1 MKFTR
6 YIFSSL
12 VGLAM
17 LAGAPAKAE
26 YPDKPVK
33 VVVPFAPGGG
43 TDTIARIVSTRL
55 SEALGQ
61 PVIIENKPGGAGMLG
76 TRIVSTSEPDGYTIL
91 FASSGHAI
99 NPSLYKSLGYD
110 TLKDLTCIGQTA
122 TQHIILVV
130 HPSVPAN
137 NIQEFVAYLKE
148 NPGKLSFGS
157 SSQATALPM
166 ELFLA
171 LTDTNMVNVPYK
183 GSSPVVTD
191 LLSGRIQASFGALA
205 TFGPFIKDN
214 KVKSLGLG
222 DNKRSESLPDIPTI
236 AEQGVPEFQ
245 ATLFNAMYVPS
256 KTPKPI
262 IDKLSSALQQMF
274 ADPEFREV
282 VKKAGFDPVGGT
294 AAECNEFVEKEVDK
308 WATVAKRAG
317 ITPQ

>member
-1 MKFTR
+1 
-6 YIFSSL
+6 
-12 VGLAM
+12 
-17 LAGAPAKAE
+17 
-26 YPDKPVK
+26 
-33 VVVPFAPGGG
+33 
-43 TDTIARIVSTRL
+43 
-55 SEALGQ
+55 
-61 PVIIENKPGGAGMLG
+61 
-76 TRIVSTSEPDGYTIL
+76 
-91 FASSGHAI
+91 
-99 NPSLYKSLGYD
+99 
-110 TLKDLTCIGQTA
+110 
-122 TQHIILVV
+122 
-130 HPSVPAN
+130 AN

-183 GSSPVVTD
+183 GTSPVVTD
-191 LLSGRIQASFGALA
+191 LLSGRIQASVGALA
-205 TFGPFIKDN
+205 TFGPCIKDN

-294 AAECNEFVEKEVDK
+294 AAEC
-308 WATVAKRAG
+308 
-317 ITPQ
+317 